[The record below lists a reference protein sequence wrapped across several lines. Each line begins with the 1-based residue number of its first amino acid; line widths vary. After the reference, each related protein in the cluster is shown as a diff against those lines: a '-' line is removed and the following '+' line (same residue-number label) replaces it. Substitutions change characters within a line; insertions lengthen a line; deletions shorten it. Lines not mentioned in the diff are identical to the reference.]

1 MAISF
6 GSIGDP
12 SKCTAGYVVPMTVSV
27 VVANGGRPTGVAD
40 SHTSTWRLVGGPS
53 WVRRLAAKVLRRH
66 VTYTYQANVNVAGN
80 AGGTEYFWVTAVPH
94 GERDN
99 ESNREGAEGT
109 QGANDHTSES

>member
-6 GSIGDP
+6 GSVGDP

-27 VVANGGRPTGVAD
+27 IVANGGRPNGVAD
-40 SHTSTWRLVGGPS
+40 SAGSAWRLVGGPS

-66 VTYTYQANVNVAGN
+66 VTYTYQAEVNVAGN
-80 AGGTEYFWVTAVPH
+80 AGGTEHFWVTAVPR

-99 ESNREGAEGT
+99 ESNSGDVEGT
-109 QGANDHTSES
+109 QATNDHTPE

>member
-66 VTYTYQANVNVAGN
+66 VTYTYQAEVNVAGN
-80 AGGTEYFWVTAVPH
+80 AGGTEHFWVTAVPR

-99 ESNREGAEGT
+99 ESNSGDVEGT
-109 QGANDHTSES
+109 QDSTAPTSES